1 MSLLEALR
9 QLSAWDLTDAD
20 TVGTVALVIAA
31 EPTTPPE
38 LTSAL
43 RLLVA
48 HPRVGV
54 EVLALA
60 NRVLGVIDPLEEA
73 YRAGIELADHLES
86 CGLHGRGG
94 ELAVGPTLVARRGV
108 GPSTVE
114 TCTWRLLPD
123 ELVRVVANRHRA
135 RLFATADLAVLV
147 DGRRILPSRYGWPRL
162 APGLAQLEGGADA
175 VEA

>member
-9 QLSAWDLTDAD
+9 QLSRWDLTDAD
-20 TVGTVALVIAA
+20 AIGTVALVIAA
-31 EPTTPPE
+31 EPTTAPE

-54 EVLALA
+54 EVLVLA

-73 YRAGIELADHLES
+73 YQAGVELADHLES
-86 CGLHGRGG
+86 CELHGRGV
-94 ELAVGPTLVARRGV
+94 ELAVGPTLIARRGV
-108 GPSTVE
+108 GPTSVE

-123 ELVRVVANRHRA
+123 ELVRMVAVKHRA
-135 RLFATADLAVLV
+135 HLAATADHVVLV
-147 DGRRILPSRYGWPRL
+147 DGRRILPARFAWPRL
-162 APGLAQLEGGADA
+162 AAGLATMEGGVGA